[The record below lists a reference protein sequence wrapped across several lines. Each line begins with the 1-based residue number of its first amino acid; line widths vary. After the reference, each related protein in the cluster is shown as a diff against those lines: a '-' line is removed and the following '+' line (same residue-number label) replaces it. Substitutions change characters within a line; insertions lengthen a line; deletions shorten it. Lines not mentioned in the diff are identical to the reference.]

1 SIQLTWENVDARF
14 ARIKVFRQTNFT
26 SGYSEIS
33 TEKYFSSIKEKN
45 IISIIDT
52 LVLPNDVY
60 QYYLIPVDYYQN
72 YGNRTDTITV
82 AAFSFNSI
90 IPPYDIKVTGLDSL
104 GALKLDWKLEQAN
117 KILSTKIFRS
127 KMSDSGFVEI
137 AELQATTTSYI
148 DRTAEPM
155 IKYFYY
161 LQLNDQFG
169 EVPYKTAKVFG
180 LYKSNVIPMTP
191 MSLHSIKTEKGVK
204 LVWEKPEE
212 SINVYHIYRNFDES
226 LSLNE
231 LTSIISNDSIV
242 QFVDTSSSLKAD
254 KYFYYAV
261 RSENTS
267 NNLSE
272 FSDTISVIP
281 VSNQKLNPPK
291 DLTGYV
297 DETGVVLYWQNMFA
311 EDPTISGYQVFR
323 KYVSNNSKAE
333 FKPVIDSI
341 LSPKQNN
348 FVDVLSKEFGNYEYA
363 VKVYDIFGKESDLSS
378 SISIN
383 ILSEAVLVPSGITAI
398 GADEGIKIT
407 WQISYLN
414 KIKEFVLYRYMRG
427 EEPKIIAT
435 IESNKPLEFI
445 DASAKIDNLYF
456 YFLKSVSDL
465 NLESDSSE
473 EVGIRK

>member
-1 SIQLTWENVDARF
+1 
-14 ARIKVFRQTNFT
+14 
-26 SGYSEIS
+26 
-33 TEKYFSSIKEKN
+33 
-45 IISIIDT
+45 
-52 LVLPNDVY
+52 
-60 QYYLIPVDYYQN
+60 
-72 YGNRTDTITV
+72 
-82 AAFSFNSI
+82 
-90 IPPYDIKVTGLDSL
+90 
-104 GALKLDWKLEQAN
+104 
-117 KILSTKIFRS
+117 
-127 KMSDSGFVEI
+127 
-137 AELQATTTSYI
+137 
-148 DRTAEPM
+148 M

-180 LYKSNVIPMTP
+180 LYKSNAIPMTP
-191 MSLHSIKTEKGVK
+191 MNLHSSKTEKGVK
-204 LVWEKPEE
+204 LIWEQPEQ

-311 EDPTISGYQVFR
+311 ENPTISGYQVLR
-323 KYVSNNSKAE
+323 KFISKNSKE
-333 FKPVIDSI
+333 EYKPVIDSI

-348 FVDVLSKEFGNYEYA
+348 YVDVSAKEYGKYEYA
-363 VKVYDIFGKESDLSS
+363 IKVYDIFGKESPLSS

-383 ILSEAVLVPSGITAI
+383 ILSEPVLIPSGITAI

-407 WQISYLN
+407 WQISSLN